1 MCNFRKRLP
10 RLKAGRL
17 AVIWLIAI
25 LGMLLGPAQG
35 WGQPSD
41 QAGGENGA
49 PTSIPLPGGVQAIAT
64 GQQVDIN
71 NFDFSPMSLTIE
83 AGARVT
89 WTNHDDIPH
98 TVVSSDNPPVFKS
111 PPLDT
116 DDAFSVTFA
125 KPGTYTYFCSV
136 HPKMVGTIIV
146 RAK

>member
-1 MCNFRKRLP
+1 MSNCRKRLP
-10 RLKAGRL
+10 RLNATRL
-17 AVIWLIAI
+17 AFAWLIAI
-25 LGMLLGPAQG
+25 LGMLPGATQG

-49 PTSIPLPGGVQAIAT
+49 STSTPLPADAQTAAAGPR
-64 GQQVDIN
+64 VDIN
-71 NFDFSPMSLTIE
+71 NFDFSPMSLAIA
-83 AGARVT
+83 AGTRVT

-98 TVVSSDNPPVFKS
+98 TVVSSDNPPLFKS

-116 DDAFSVTFA
+116 DDAFSVTFT
-125 KPGTYTYFCSV
+125 KPGTYAYFCSV